1 MSKFLTDA
9 ERKAKEEK
17 RNDLITRA
25 ESVVNTAKAEKREL
39 TPDEMQE
46 LAEIRDDVR
55 KIKEFLKLDDD
66 FREMADSE
74 KKPDGEPKEETD
86 VTVEE
91 KDRACKAEK
100 RAIEEQERQAFES
113 FIRNT
118 VMNTRAGD
126 PVNLTMEDNGAV
138 VPQTIADKIIRKVY
152 DICPILEKSSKYN
165 VKGTLTIPYYDESE
179 TAINVGYQTEFT
191 QIASSVGQFTSNVTL
206 TGYLAGAL
214 AKVSRSLIHNSQ
226 FNIVDHVIDLMAEHI
241 ARFIE
246 HELLVGTPANPDAVP
261 PVTAKV
267 LGLSTL
273 TNVVTADAS
282 NAITADEVIK
292 LHDAVKDR
300 FQTNAMWIMSP
311 STRTAIRLLK
321 DDMGRYMLQDDI
333 SLPFGTSL
341 LGKPVY
347 VSDNM
352 PEIGAGNS
360 AIYYGDFKGLATKFS
375 ENINIQILRER
386 YADEHADGVIGW
398 FEFDAKV
405 ENAQMM
411 AVLKMAS
418 N

>member
-1 MSKFLTDA
+1 MSKFLSDA

-25 ESVVNTAKAEKREL
+25 EAVVNTAKAEKREL
-39 TPDEMQE
+39 TDDEMQE

-66 FREMADSE
+66 FREVQDAE
-74 KKPDGEPKEETD
+74 KKADPEPKED
-86 VTVEE
+86 VNVDVKTE
-91 KDRACKAEK
+91 DRECKEK
-100 RAIEEQERQAFES
+100 RAIEEQERQAFEA

-118 VMNTRAGD
+118 VMNTRDGD

-179 TAINVGYQTEFT
+179 TAINVGYQDEFV
-191 QIASSVGQFTSNVTL
+191 QITSSVGQFTSNVTL

-214 AKVSRSLIHNSQ
+214 AKVSRSLIHNSK
-226 FNIVDHVIDLMAEHI
+226 FNIVDHVVDIMAEHI

-246 HELLVGTPANPDAVP
+246 HELLIGTSGK
-261 PVTAKV
+261 VT
-267 LGLSTL
+267 GLSTL
-273 TNVVTADAS
+273 TNVTTTESAS
-282 NAITADEVIK
+282 AITADDVIK
-292 LHDAVKDR
+292 LHDSIKDR
-300 FQTNAMWIMSP
+300 FQRDAFFIMSTQ
-311 STRTAIRLLK
+311 TRTALRLLK
-321 DDMGRYMLQDDI
+321 DSMGRYMLQDDI

-352 PEIGAGNS
+352 SEIGAGNNV
-360 AIYYGDFKGLATKFS
+360 IFYGDFKGLATKFS

-398 FEFDAKV
+398 FEFDSKV
-405 ENAQMM
+405 ENEQMM
-411 AVLKMAS
+411 AVLTMAQS
-418 N
+418 